1 MFRNVNSEDDDQIT
15 KKKQQ
20 NTDTNSH
27 QSITEIR
34 REKEKTFQFG
44 NV

>member
-1 MFRNVNSEDDDQIT
+1 MLRNVNSEDDDEIT
-15 KKKQQ
+15 KKQQ

-34 REKEKTFQFG
+34 KEKEKTFRLG